1 VACVAEAQLV
11 ANPPNLIGAT
21 NGDGRSRFPDAF
33 HGRTNQDLSLKLNER
48 SVSSEEIVHPF
59 KIVPR
64 TVIGTSAWD
73 RFVQESS
80 EAWLFHTSRWQ
91 AAADAG
97 KDRSFGLVNGSGIL
111 RAVITL
117 HSERIPQIRQVPLRG
132 IYNGR
137 SGLARAAG
145 MAESEKAELDVAAV
159 RAIQHIGRCSG
170 ALLVNWELA
179 TMAPGPD
186 VPATSVLA
194 RFGYEIRTFPAKVVD
209 LTQTEAALWKEY
221 RKGCKS
227 TVKKA
232 QREGVCV
239 SCAKDVADVE
249 CFSALHAETMRSVGA
264 RPRPA
269 GYFTRLWNTL
279 SPAGHCEV
287 LLARLAS
294 GTPVAGIMTMNWKSA
309 TYYHAAGSAQEHLD
323 AGGNTLLVHEAIL
336 RSRARGDLTFHLGPT
351 PRREQVDEK
360 TYLVGRFKNQFG
372 GLEVPWRTA
381 SLFLWPGLARARR
394 VARSLQQALKDK
406 KNVEL
411 TQMKLAE
418 SKAGMDQ
425 T

>member
-1 VACVAEAQLV
+1 MAA
-11 ANPPNLIGAT
+11 
-21 NGDGRSRFPDAF
+21 
-33 HGRTNQDLSLKLNER
+33 HHDLPLKLNER
-48 SVSSEEIVHPF
+48 RVSSQKMAHHF
-59 KIVPR
+59 KVVPR
-64 TVIGTSAWD
+64 TVIGPSAWD
-73 RFVQESS
+73 RFAQESS
-80 EAWLFHTSRWQ
+80 EAWLFHTSGWQ
-91 AAADAG
+91 AVAGAG

-111 RAVITL
+111 RALITL
-117 HSERIPQIRQVPLRG
+117 HSEPIPKIRLVPLRR

-145 MAESEKAELDVAAV
+145 MTESEKAELDVAAV
-159 RAIQHIGRCSG
+159 RAIQHIGHCSG
-170 ALLVNWELA
+170 ALMVSWELP

-186 VPATSVLA
+186 VPETSILT
-194 RFGYEIRTFPAKVVD
+194 RFGFEIRSVPAKVVD
-209 LTQTEAALWKEY
+209 LTQPETALWKDY

-227 TVKKA
+227 TIKKA

-239 SCAKDVADVE
+239 QCARDVADVE

-264 RPRPA
+264 RPRPV
-269 GYFTRLWNTL
+269 GYFTRLWNAL

-294 GTPVAGIMTMNWKSA
+294 GTPVAGIMIMNWKNA
-309 TYYHAAGSAQEHLD
+309 TYYYAAGSAQEHLN

-336 RSRARGDLTFHLGPT
+336 RSRARGDQTFHLGPT

-372 GLEVPWRTA
+372 GLEVPWWTA

-411 TQMKLAE
+411 TEMKLAE

>member
-1 VACVAEAQLV
+1 MMH
-11 ANPPNLIGAT
+11 
-21 NGDGRSRFPDAF
+21 R
-33 HGRTNQDLSLKLNER
+33 
-48 SVSSEEIVHPF
+48 F

-64 TVIGTSAWD
+64 TVIGSSAWD
-73 RFVQESS
+73 RFVEESS

-91 AAADAG
+91 AAAGAG

-111 RAVITL
+111 RAVITQ
-117 HSERIPQIRQVPLRG
+117 HSERIPEIRQAPLQG

-137 SGLARAAG
+137 SGLARATG
-145 MAESEKAELDVAAV
+145 MAESEKDELDAAAI
-159 RAIQHIGRCSG
+159 RAIRHIGRCSG
-170 ALLVNWELA
+170 ALLVKWELP

-194 RFGYEIRTFPAKVVD
+194 QFGFEIRSVPAKVID
-209 LTQTEAALWKEY
+209 LTQTEAALWMEY

-239 SCAKDVADVE
+239 SCARDVADVE
-249 CFSALHAETMRSVGA
+249 SFSALHAETMGSVGA

-269 GYFTRLWNTL
+269 GYFARLWTTL

-294 GTPVAGIMTMNWKSA
+294 GTPIAGIMTMSWKSA
-309 TYYHAAGSAQEHLD
+309 TYYHAAGSALTHRE

-336 RSRARGDLTFHLGPT
+336 RSRARGDQTFHLGPT

-381 SLFLWPGLARARR
+381 LLFLWPGLARVRGVARR
-394 VARSLQQALKDK
+394 LQQAVKDNK
-406 KNVEL
+406 QEEGGRSCIQWFDDPTNEQYDHTRDGVE
-411 TQMKLAE
+411 
-418 SKAGMDQ
+418 S
-425 T
+425 

>member
-1 VACVAEAQLV
+1 
-11 ANPPNLIGAT
+11 
-21 NGDGRSRFPDAF
+21 
-33 HGRTNQDLSLKLNER
+33 
-48 SVSSEEIVHPF
+48 
-59 KIVPR
+59 
-64 TVIGTSAWD
+64 
-73 RFVQESS
+73 
-80 EAWLFHTSRWQ
+80 
-91 AAADAG
+91 
-97 KDRSFGLVNGSGIL
+97 
-111 RAVITL
+111 
-117 HSERIPQIRQVPLRG
+117 
-132 IYNGR
+132 
-137 SGLARAAG
+137 G

-170 ALLVNWELA
+170 ALLVSWELP

-186 VPATSVLA
+186 VPATSILT
-194 RFGYEIRTFPAKVVD
+194 RFGFEIRSLPAKVVD
-209 LTQTEAALWKEY
+209 LTQPEAALWKDY

-227 TVKKA
+227 TIKKA

-239 SCAKDVADVE
+239 WCARDVADVE

-336 RSRARGDLTFHLGPT
+336 RSRARGDQTFHLGPT

-394 VARSLQQALKDK
+394 VARSLQHALKDK

-411 TQMKLAE
+411 TEMKLAE

>member
-1 VACVAEAQLV
+1 MGHHFKVV
-11 ANPPNLIGAT
+11 P
-21 NGDGRSRFPDAF
+21 
-33 HGRTNQDLSLKLNER
+33 R
-48 SVSSEEIVHPF
+48 SV
-59 KIVPR
+59 
-64 TVIGTSAWD
+64 IGPSAWD
-73 RFVQESS
+73 QFVQESS
-80 EAWLFHTSRWQ
+80 EAWLFHTSSWQ
-91 AAADAG
+91 AVAVAG
-97 KDRSFGLVNGSGIL
+97 KDRSFGLVNRSGIL
-111 RAVITL
+111 RALITL
-117 HSERIPQIRQVPLRG
+117 HSEPIPKIRLVPLRG

-145 MAESEKAELDVAAV
+145 MTESERAELDVAAV
-159 RAIQHIGRCSG
+159 RAIRYIGRCSG
-170 ALLVNWELA
+170 ALLVNWELP

-186 VPATSVLA
+186 IPATVLA
-194 RFGYEIRTFPAKVVD
+194 RFGFEIRLTPAKVVD
-209 LTQTEAALWKEY
+209 LTQTEAALWKDY

-232 QREGVCV
+232 QREGVRV
-239 SCAKDVADVE
+239 WCARDVADVE

-269 GYFTRLWNTL
+269 GYFTRIWNTL
-279 SPAGHCEV
+279 SPDGHCEV

-294 GTPVAGIMTMNWKSA
+294 GIPVAGIMTMNWKSA
-309 TYYHAAGSAQEHLD
+309 TYYHAAGSAQAHLD

-351 PRREQVDEK
+351 PLRDEVDEK

-394 VARSLQQALKDK
+394 IARRLQRALKDK
-406 KNVEL
+406 NKVGLNEM
-411 TQMKLAE
+411 QLAE
-418 SKAGMDQ
+418 SKAGMGQ